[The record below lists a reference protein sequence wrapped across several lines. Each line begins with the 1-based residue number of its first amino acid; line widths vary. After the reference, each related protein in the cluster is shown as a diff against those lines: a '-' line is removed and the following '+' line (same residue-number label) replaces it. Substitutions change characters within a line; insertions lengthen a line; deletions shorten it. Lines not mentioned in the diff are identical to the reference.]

1 MMQPVFHLAFP
12 EVDLSASVRDQMLAT
27 IEAESADWPTA
38 LIEFAKSIIYNLAPL
53 VTVTAG
59 TSGKAIVLVS
69 GNMSGQI
76 QYVVSK
82 LP

>member
-1 MMQPVFHLAFP
+1 MQPVFHLNFP
-12 EVDLSASVRDQMLAT
+12 SVDLSSSVRAQMLAT
-27 IEAESADWPTA
+27 IEEESADWPKELVSYA
-38 LIEFAKSIIYNLAPL
+38 RSLVDALAPL
-53 VTVTAG
+53 VTATAG

-82 LP
+82 LA